1 MRLSGDRLYRED
13 KGTQDR
19 TLGYANNTFRLNRS

>member
-19 TLGYANNTFRLNRS
+19 TLGYANTFRLNRS